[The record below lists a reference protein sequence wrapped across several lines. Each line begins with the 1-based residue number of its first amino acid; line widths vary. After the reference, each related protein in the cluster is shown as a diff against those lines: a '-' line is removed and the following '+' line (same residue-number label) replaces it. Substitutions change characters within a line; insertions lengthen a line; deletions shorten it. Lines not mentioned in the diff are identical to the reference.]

1 MRTITYTSNKSS
13 FYGKI
18 FSYYYLLPDSEG
30 MAESRLQKLR
40 TNKGP
45 PIDANGN
52 RPGTFNSQ
60 AYE

>member
-1 MRTITYTSNKSS
+1 
-13 FYGKI
+13 
-18 FSYYYLLPDSEG
+18 
-30 MAESRLQKLR
+30 MAESRFQELFTK
-40 TNKGP
+40 KGH